1 MKKQK
6 RAAIDQQK
14 IVKAK
19 EILDK
24 EFRKQIT
31 LEYISRRVGM
41 SPKKL
46 ASAFNDQYYQSI
58 QKYLTMSRALTA
70 MQLLL
75 ETKLT
80 IYEIAWETG
89 YGVTRPFSIMFKKV
103 TGRAPS
109 KWRKIQLSNPPG
121 TVPYIMLTR

>member
-1 MKKQK
+1 MKKQT

-14 IVKAK
+14 VIKARDIIDEEYYK
-19 EILDK
+19 P
-24 EFRKQIT
+24 IT
-31 LEYISRRVGM
+31 VEYLCRRVGM

-46 ASAFNDQYYQSI
+46 ATAFPKKYFQSI
-58 QKYLTMSRALTA
+58 QKYLTMSRALEG

-75 ETKLT
+75 ETKLP

-89 YGVTRPFSIMFKKV
+89 YDVTRPFSTMFKKV

-109 KWRKIQLSNPPG
+109 KWRKAQLNNPPG
-121 TVPYIMLTR
+121 TIPYILPDR

>member
-1 MKKQK
+1 MKKQT
-6 RAAIDQQK
+6 RAAVDQQK
-14 IVKAK
+14 IIKAK

-24 EFRKQIT
+24 DFRKPLT

-46 ASAFNDQYYQSI
+46 STAFNDQYYQSI

-89 YGVTRPFSIMFKKV
+89 YDVTRPFSIMFKKV

-121 TVPYIMLTR
+121 KVPYIMLNR